1 MNNSNSGDGGETNS
15 PWADEKKK
23 HPERVHANKNHYV
36 KLYPLM
42 SQKMHRPKH
51 GVKTHHGNF
60 CPQLPVSIEDTQAS
74 HSESNRD
81 DNVYRNSIN
90 ISSDDYDTAP
100 RVVLDEMRD
109 TFKGSDFD
117 WSKSQSGTLGC
128 TQKGSDFDST
138 YQIDINRDLGVQ
150 PSSVIKPK
158 PKVPP
163 KPKGKPKTTMGVND

>member
-1 MNNSNSGDGGETNS
+1 MNSGDGGETNS

-23 HPERVHANKNHYV
+23 LYLPVQILPERVHANKNHYV
-36 KLYPLM
+36 KLYPLL

-51 GVKTHHGNF
+51 AVKTHDGNF
-60 CPQLPVSIEDTQAS
+60 FPQLPVSLEDNQTS

-100 RVVLDEMRD
+100 RVVHDEMRD

-117 WSKSQSGTLGC
+117 WSKSQSGTLGD
-128 TQKGSDFDST
+128 TQKGSDIDST
-138 YQIDINRDLGVQ
+138 DQIDKDRDLGLQ
-150 PSSVIKPK
+150 P
-158 PKVPP
+158 
-163 KPKGKPKTTMGVND
+163 